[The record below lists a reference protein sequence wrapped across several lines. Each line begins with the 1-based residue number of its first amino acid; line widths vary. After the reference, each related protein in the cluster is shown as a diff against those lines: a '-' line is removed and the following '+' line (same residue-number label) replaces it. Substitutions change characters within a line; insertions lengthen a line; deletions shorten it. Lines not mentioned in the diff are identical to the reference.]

1 MIIHVREIGATG
13 TLDAIMPV
21 IDEESHTDGVNSWN
35 FSRGSV
41 SAPLSGLVV
50 GYHAYSERT
59 PGFTTRREVPH
70 AEGVLIVNLGKSTLV
85 TAGDGKSIALRPGD
99 GFIAGV
105 HLRPALSYSD
115 GEQEGV
121 QIELPLATLRRLTRT
136 PMNTIVDQ
144 VVPLDAIFGHRAQS
158 LGWALGEASSAEQRF
173 ARFDRWLVDLV
184 AETKPLSQQS
194 LYALKL
200 LRSSPQFDITRIA
213 SEVGWSRKHLAN
225 RIEDLVGIGPRSY
238 RRLLRFGRAVSAA
251 GKFDKPNWAD
261 IAATSGYAD
270 QPHLTREFREFS
282 GLTPTAYRA
291 RLLSEGGGLIES

>member
-1 MIIHVREIGATG
+1 
-13 TLDAIMPV
+13 MPV

-70 AEGVLIVNLGKSTLV
+70 AEGVLIVNLGKGTLV

-121 QIELPLATLRRLTRT
+121 QIELPLATLRRLTRI

-144 VVPLDAIFGHRAQS
+144 VVPLDAILVFVLDLSAGPSAKRRELNS
-158 LGWALGEASSAEQRF
+158 ALPCLIGGLSILLQ
-173 ARFDRWLVDLV
+173 
-184 AETKPLSQQS
+184 KPS
-194 LYALKL
+194 LYRNSLSMLSSYFDL
-200 LRSSPQFDITRIA
+200 LPNSISP
-213 SEVGWSRKHLAN
+213 
-225 RIEDLVGIGPRSY
+225 
-238 RRLLRFGRAVSAA
+238 
-251 GKFDKPNWAD
+251 
-261 IAATSGYAD
+261 
-270 QPHLTREFREFS
+270 
-282 GLTPTAYRA
+282 GLH
-291 RLLSEGGGLIES
+291 